1 MANKAYCV
9 RSVHRCAVDN
19 RSPFLR
25 NVMWSPTEEKC
36 YIVDF
41 ERAELRLSPDQMPE
55 EWSDFEWW
63 GGHEDQA
70 G

>member
-1 MANKAYCV
+1 
-9 RSVHRCAVDN
+9 
-19 RSPFLR
+19 
-25 NVMWSPTEEKC
+25 MWSPTEEKC